1 MTADPSC
8 NKEAVLPCGKINTEP
23 RFGITPRATNDVF
36 VFVAVTGFADVD
48 VDVSLLLSLFEVDD
62 VDGDVVVIG

>member
-36 VFVAVTGFADVD
+36 IFVSDAGFADVD
-48 VDVSLLLSLFEVDD
+48 VSLLSSLLVD
-62 VDGDVVVIG
+62 VDVVVTG